1 MRTSDVVLLTQL
13 RLLLSAGAVDK
24 QRDRRYAF
32 AVPVG
37 ERCLGVRCRAGVAV
51 GGLIFGHAHAEGE
64 RSGIGAS
71 HDAPPEPLFELLLTD
86 EVRGEIEDQVHDG
99 VFVGL
104 V

>member
-1 MRTSDVVLLTQL
+1 M
-13 RLLLSAGAVDK
+13 
-24 QRDRRYAF
+24 F

-37 ERCLGVRCRAGVAV
+37 ERWLGVWCRADVAA
-51 GGLIFGHAHAEGE
+51 GGWTFRHAHVEGQ
-64 RSGIGAS
+64 RSGIGTSRDAS
-71 HDAPPEPLFELLLTD
+71 PEPLFELLLTD